1 MKALFVAI
9 TLLTAVTASAQN
21 SQPMPTPPGQGFGT
35 MPPTSTTSEMRADDN
50 EFRRGRRGTMVV
62 IEREEVEQRLARLE
76 QLLGEA
82 NERAGR
88 GNGKGKLREAYEELN
103 DLRDLIVDAP
113 DVRSYNPRPMPHQPA
128 PMPPPAPVYQPI
140 ADAMLRSAMK
150 AMDREPFAD
159 DKMNVLE
166 DVADNNYFLVSQ
178 VIQVLPQF
186 KFSKDR
192 IEAVRVLWSRVL
204 DKQNGYQLYNAFQF
218 STDKAEVKRIISAG

>member
-9 TLLTAVTASAQN
+9 TLLTAVTASAQS

-35 MPPTSTTSEMRADDN
+35 MPPASTTPQVRADDN
-50 EFRRGRRGTMVV
+50 EFRRGRRSTMVV
-62 IEREEVEQRLARLE
+62 VEREEVEQRLARME

-103 DLRDLIVDAP
+103 ELRELIADAP
-113 DVRSYNPRPMPHQPA
+113 DARSYNPRPMPQPA
-128 PMPPPAPVYQPI
+128 PLPPPAPVYQPI
-140 ADAMLRSAMK
+140 ADAMLRNAMK
-150 AMDREPFAD
+150 AMDREPFGD

-166 DVADNNYFLVSQ
+166 DVAQNNYFVISQ
-178 VIQVLPQF
+178 VLQVLPQF
-186 KFSKDR
+186 QFSKDR
-192 IEAVRVLWSRVL
+192 IEAVRLLWSRVL

-218 STDKAEVKRIISAG
+218 SSDKAEVKRIISAG